1 MSDSEVPAPTRATG
15 KRTVNGLTASQI
27 QHKRDLDRK
36 AQRALRQRTKLRIQE
51 LESDIARFRAS
62 FSQREQTMIDE
73 VQLLRDQNRK
83 LKCSLENIR
92 KYALGELSNLG
103 ETSLPQDTPDGET
116 AEKETEQFPEPS
128 LRLGEG
134 TLETQPIL
142 AHQPFQSDHDTSNKV
157 EINEI
162 PIPEPGENDILIK
175 NACAS
180 LCHSDLMLFWGHTA
194 EKPPMEKVTIGH
206 ENTGTVAAIGRNV
219 TGFKIGDPV
228 GCLGC
233 SYACYDCEGCRVHNL
248 HCVKGTG
255 RLHGFTTH
263 GHFAEYSLSDY
274 RNAMVL
280 PAGMDLATTAPLFC
294 AGITAYHSVKKCGLN
309 EGDWI
314 TIIGCG
320 GLGHLAIQY
329 AKALK
334 LRVIGIDIS
343 DSQLESAK
351 SLGADLTFNS
361 ASTLGYEKEILSQT
375 DGGAHAA
382 VVLSASNAAYQSAPS
397 VLRINGILM
406 VIGIP
411 KENLSIN
418 ALHILLGKYRI
429 MGASS
434 GTPQQMREPIEFSH
448 KHGIKAHMTTFN
460 DIEDIQKIIDLL
472 ENGKTAGRFGIVF

>member
-1 MSDSEVPAPTRATG
+1 MSVTMRA
-15 KRTVNGLTASQI
+15 
-27 QHKRDLDRK
+27 
-36 AQRALRQRTKLRIQE
+36 AQYNT
-51 LESDIARFRAS
+51 
-62 FSQREQTMIDE
+62 
-73 VQLLRDQNRK
+73 
-83 LKCSLENIR
+83 
-92 KYALGELSNLG
+92 
-103 ETSLPQDTPDGET
+103 
-116 AEKETEQFPEPS
+116 
-128 LRLGEG
+128 
-134 TLETQPIL
+134 TL
-142 AHQPFQSDHDTSNKV
+142 NKV

-175 NACAS
+175 NVCAS

-206 ENTGTVAAIGRNV
+206 ENTGTVAAMGRNV

-233 SYACYDCEGCRVHNL
+233 SYACYECEGCRVHNL
-248 HCVKGTG
+248 HCVEGTG

-263 GHFAEYSLSDY
+263 GHFAQYSLSDY
-274 RNAMVL
+274 RNSMVL
-280 PAGMDLATTAPLFC
+280 PAGMDLTTTAPLFC
-294 AGITAYHSVKKCGLN
+294 AGITAYHSVKKCGLQ

-314 TIIGCG
+314 AIIGCG

-361 ASTLGYEKEILSQT
+361 SSTPGYEKELLTHTS
-375 DGGAHAA
+375 GGAHAA

-411 KENLSIN
+411 RENLSIN
-418 ALHILLGKYRI
+418 ALDVLLGKYRI

-434 GTPQQMREPIEFSH
+434 GTPQQMREPIEFSYE
-448 KHGIKAHMTTFN
+448 HGIKAHMTTFN
-460 DIEDIQKIIDLL
+460 DIGDIQKIIDLL
-472 ENGKTAGRFGIVF
+472 ENGKTAGRFGIIF